1 MEKRPEK
8 IIPWRRHNLRLDVA
22 VRKEKSPCRHAEKVV
37 DGVVVALIFNRAA
50 MEKTD
55 PPYHLV
61 VAGEEEE
68 KINP

>member
-37 DGVVVALIFNRAA
+37 DVVVVA
-50 MEKTD
+50 
-55 PPYHLV
+55 PHLRQSCH
-61 VAGEEEE
+61 GENESVGVSDRGGSSTNE
-68 KINP
+68 